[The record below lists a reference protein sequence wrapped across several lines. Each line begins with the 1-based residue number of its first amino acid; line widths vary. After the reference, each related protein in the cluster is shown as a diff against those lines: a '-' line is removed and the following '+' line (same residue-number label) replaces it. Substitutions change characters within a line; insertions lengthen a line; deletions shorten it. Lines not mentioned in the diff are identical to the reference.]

1 MGHWRIQIISCNCEV
16 PMFYMTL
23 LGLGVAMIA
32 IFSGQLLE
40 GASLWALAQPGAFLI
55 VFGGTLGAVIAQS
68 SPKDFMTGLRLLR
81 WLSNPPIADRSEC
94 IQEIVDW
101 SRIAHRDGA
110 LKLDSLA
117 REIEDPLIKNGV
129 EMIVDL
135 YDPEYIR
142 ETLVMDVRIRDARLR
157 YAAKMWESAGAYAPT
172 VGILGSVVGLLQV
185 MNGLSD
191 VSRLGSGIASAFV
204 ATVYGLVLA
213 NLVFLP
219 MAAKLRAIIFELT
232 LRDELR
238 IEGLTMIAQNK
249 QPRLVERTLVAAGEK
264 AENVV
269 DLRRVA

>member
-1 MGHWRIQIISCNCEV
+1 
-16 PMFYMTL
+16 MFYMTI
-23 LGLGVAMIA
+23 LGLGVAIVA

-40 GASLWALAQPGAFLI
+40 GASLLTLAQPGAFLI

-68 SPKDFMTGLRLLR
+68 SPKDFLMGMRLLR
-81 WLSNPPIADRSEC
+81 WLKHPPISDREET
-94 IQEIVDW
+94 IKEIVGW
-101 SRIAHRDGA
+101 SKIAYRDGA

-117 REIEDPLIKNGV
+117 MAIEDPLLKNGV
-129 EMIVDL
+129 EMIVDS

-142 ETLVMDVRIRDARLR
+142 DTLMMDVRIRDARLR
-157 YAAKMWESAGAYAPT
+157 HAAKMWESAGAYAPT

-191 VSRLGSGIASAFV
+191 VSRLGNGIAAAFV

-219 MAAKLRAIIFELT
+219 LAAKLRAIIFELT

-264 AENVV
+264 ADNVV
-269 DLRRVA
+269 DIRRVAA

>member
-1 MGHWRIQIISCNCEV
+1 
-16 PMFYMTL
+16 MFYMTL
-23 LGLGVAMIA
+23 LGLGVAIIA

-40 GASLWALAQPGAFLI
+40 GSSLWALAQPGAFLI
-55 VFGGTLGAVIAQS
+55 VFGGTLGAVVQS
-68 SPKDFMTGLRLLR
+68 SPKDFKMGLRLLR
-81 WLSNPPIADRSEC
+81 WLSHPPIIDRADC

-101 SRIAHRDGA
+101 SRIAYRDGA

-117 REIEDPLIKNGV
+117 SEIEDPLIKNGV
-129 EMIVDL
+129 EMIVDHF
-135 YDPEYIR
+135 DPEYIR

-157 YAAKMWESAGAYAPT
+157 HAAKMWESAGAYAPT
-172 VGILGSVVGLLQV
+172 VGILGSVIGLLQV

-219 MAAKLRAIIFELT
+219 LAAKLRAIIFELT

-264 AENVV
+264 ADNVV
-269 DLRRVA
+269 DMRRVA